1 MKQIMTVLGPVPPE
15 RLGFTS
21 MHEHI
26 LLDARAM
33 RRYALSLLGENPAA
47 PVAEEDP
54 VSMETLGYHAHDI
67 TLTWENLKID
77 DPDLMASEVADF
89 KASGG
94 SAIAD
99 MSSTGL
105 RNDVPGLRRISEET
119 GVHIIAPTGLYAEYT
134 WPERFRTMSAAQ
146 YEDFML
152 SEITQG
158 IEGTGI
164 RPGHLKFAVESN
176 EVTPQ
181 EQKMLRAVARVSQ
194 ETGLSA
200 TIHSGILV
208 EKEAVRRAIG
218 ILRDEGMPPE
228 RTLLC
233 HMQKFFHPMHLD
245 TLILDPDSW
254 RLDLDFAKEIL
265 DLGMSVCIDCFGHR
279 WDLEALGLAPSCS
292 DHVRLAGIVML
303 VKEGYAEQIVIGT
316 DLFLKINTRRY
327 GGGSYSRLTSY
338 VAPTLEKVGVRKEDV
353 RRITH
358 ENPAR
363 ILAFQG

>member
-1 MKQIMTVLGPVPPE
+1 MAQIMTVLGPIPPE
-15 RLGFTS
+15 TLGFTS

-26 LLDARAM
+26 LLDARVM
-33 RRYALSLLGENPAA
+33 RRYALSMLGENPAA

-54 VSMETLGYHAHDI
+54 VSIENLGYHSHDI
-67 TLTWENLKID
+67 TLSWDNLRID
-77 DPDLMASEVADF
+77 DPDLMASEISDF

-105 RNDVPGLRRISEET
+105 RSDVPGLKRISEET

-134 WPERFRTMSAAQ
+134 WPEQFRALSTEQ
-146 YEDFML
+146 YADFML
-152 SEITQG
+152 SEITEG
-158 IEGTGI
+158 IEGSGI
-164 RPGHLKFAVESN
+164 KPGHLKFAVESN

-181 EQKMLRAVARVSQ
+181 EEKVLRAVARVSR

-200 TIHSGILV
+200 TIHSGIFV
-208 EKEAVRRAIG
+208 GEEAVRRALR
-218 ILRDEGMPPE
+218 ILQDDGMPPE

-233 HMQKFFHPMHLD
+233 HMQKFFQPMQLQ
-245 TLILDPDSW
+245 TLVLEPDSW
-254 RLDLDFAKEIL
+254 RLELDFTKEVL
-265 DLGMSVCIDCFGHR
+265 DLGMNICIDCFGHR
-279 WDLEALGLAPSCS
+279 WDLEALGLVTSCG
-292 DHVRLAGIVML
+292 DHVRLAGIVAL
-303 VKEGYAEQIVIGT
+303 VKEGYAKQIVIGT

-327 GGGSYSRLTSY
+327 GGESYSRLTRY
-338 VAPTLEKVGVRKEDV
+338 AAPALEKVGVKQADI

-363 ILAFQG
+363 LLAYPS